1 MSNLTISCRRFY
13 ILSLYI
19 LTFQLSV
26 QMTVFQQRAT
36 TAIVFSA
43 VMLTGLF
50 LNVWSFHILF
60 LIIATGCVWEFLD
73 MTLPNDG
80 NKKLRKIIGTMAGFS
95 LVATQYYQNLVT
107 SSSNSETSNFASQPI
122 ISLVL
127 MLSFLLLIVEL
138 FLKAERPFNNI
149 ALIVFSL
156 FYLSIP
162 FSLLNILTHFP
173 TQNFTPNVVAGMLFL
188 TWANDSF
195 AYIVGSQIG
204 KTPFFLRIS
213 PKKTWEGTI
222 GGAVF
227 CMLTAGIIGQFFT
240 QLSLVDWLV
249 VGAIVAIF
257 GTIGDLVESLL
268 KRSVGVKDSGSF
280 MPGHG
285 GFLDRFDAF
294 IFCIPFVYCYLSV
307 VKHLF

>member
-1 MSNLTISCRRFY
+1 
-13 ILSLYI
+13 
-19 LTFQLSV
+19 
-26 QMTVFQQRAT
+26 
-36 TAIVFSA
+36 
-43 VMLTGLF
+43 MLTGLF

-73 MTLPNDG
+73 MTLPNEA
-80 NKKLRKIIGTMAGFS
+80 NKKLRKIIGASAAFS
-95 LVATQYYQNLVT
+95 LVALKYHHFLQFLPTFAVPKEYHSIYLSNGVETLNLLLVT
-107 SSSNSETSNFASQPI
+107 
-122 ISLVL
+122 
-127 MLSFLLLIVEL
+127 SFLLLIVEL
-138 FLKAERPFNNI
+138 FLKAEKPFNNVAFILLSLIYI
-149 ALIVFSL
+149 ALPFSL
-156 FYLSIP
+156 FSP
-162 FSLLNILTHFP
+162 HF
-173 TQNFTPNVVAGMLFL
+173 TFFYQNMMFTPNIIAGMLFL

-195 AYIVGSQIG
+195 AYIVGSRIG

-227 CMLTAGIIGQFFT
+227 CMITAGIIAQFFT
-240 QLSLVDWLV
+240 QLSLIDWLV
-249 VGAIVAIF
+249 VGAIIAVF

-294 IFCIPFVYCYLSV
+294 IFCIPFVYFYLSV

>member
-1 MSNLTISCRRFY
+1 
-13 ILSLYI
+13 
-19 LTFQLSV
+19 
-26 QMTVFQQRAT
+26 MTVFQQRAT

-73 MTLPNDG
+73 MTLPNDD
-80 NKKLRKIIGTMAGFS
+80 NKKLRKIIGVLAAFTLIIM
-95 LVATQYYQNLVT
+95 QYYALLQMSMSVSDSSIVNYIINLYIF
-107 SSSNSETSNFASQPI
+107 NSEKTINALLFISFSILI
-122 ISLVL
+122 I
-127 MLSFLLLIVEL
+127 EL
-138 FLKAERPFNNI
+138 FLKGELPFNNTAI
-149 ALIVFSL
+149 IIFSL
-156 FYLSIP
+156 IYLVIP
-162 FSLLNILTHFP
+162 FSLLTRFYFFSKD
-173 TQNFTPNVVAGMLFL
+173 TFTPNVVAGMLFL

-195 AYIVGSQIG
+195 AYIVGSRIG

-227 CMLTAGIIGQFFT
+227 CMITAGIIAQFFT
-240 QLSLVDWLV
+240 QLSLIDWLV
-249 VGAIVAIF
+249 VGAIIAVF

-294 IFCIPFVYCYLSV
+294 IFCIPFVYFYLSV

>member
-1 MSNLTISCRRFY
+1 
-13 ILSLYI
+13 
-19 LTFQLSV
+19 
-26 QMTVFQQRAT
+26 MTVFQQRAT

-60 LIIATGCVWEFLD
+60 LIISTGCVWEFLE
-73 MTLPNDG
+73 MTLPNDN
-80 NKKLRKIIGTMAGFS
+80 NKKLRKTIGTTAGFC
-95 LVATQYYQNLVT
+95 LVSTQYYLNLVAFPSHSDT
-107 SSSNSETSNFASQPI
+107 LNVASQQI
-122 ISLVL
+122 IGIVL

-138 FLKAERPFNNI
+138 FLKAEGPFNNV
-149 ALIVFSL
+149 ALIVFGL

-162 FSLLNILTHFP
+162 FSLLNLLTHSS
-173 TQNFTPNVVAGMLFL
+173 TELFTSKAVAGMLFL

-195 AYIVGSQIG
+195 AYIVGSKIG

-222 GGAVF
+222 GGAVC
-227 CMLTAGIIGQFFT
+227 CMLTAGIIAQFFT
-240 QLSLVDWLV
+240 QLSLLDWLI
-249 VGAIVAIF
+249 VGAIIAVF

-294 IFCIPFVYCYLSV
+294 VFCIPFVYFYLSL
-307 VKHLF
+307 K

>member
-1 MSNLTISCRRFY
+1 
-13 ILSLYI
+13 
-19 LTFQLSV
+19 
-26 QMTVFQQRAT
+26 MTVFQQRAT
-36 TAIVFSA
+36 TAIVFAA

-60 LIIATGCVWEFLD
+60 LIISTGCVWEFLD
-73 MTLPNDG
+73 MTLPNDD
-80 NKKLRKIIGTMAGFS
+80 NKTMRKVIGASTGFALVALKYYSYIQFLSAASLEGPYNDSIFIPNDNQTINLLLMISFS
-95 LVATQYYQNLVT
+95 LL
-107 SSSNSETSNFASQPI
+107 I
-122 ISLVL
+122 I
-127 MLSFLLLIVEL
+127 EL
-138 FLKAERPFNNI
+138 FLKSTSPFNNI
-149 ALIVFSL
+149 ALIMLGLIYIALPFSL
-156 FYLSIP
+156 FDYA
-162 FSLLNILTHFP
+162 FMKVYGNTY
-173 TQNFTPNVVAGMLFL
+173 FTPNIIAGILFL
-188 TWANDSF
+188 TWTNDSF
-195 AYIVGSQIG
+195 AYIVGSRIG

-227 CMLTAGIIGQFFT
+227 CMLTAGIIAQFFT
-240 QLSLVDWLV
+240 QLSLIDWV
-249 VGAIVAIF
+249 IIGAIVAVF

-294 IFCIPFVYCYLSV
+294 IFCIPFVYFYLSV

>member
-1 MSNLTISCRRFY
+1 
-13 ILSLYI
+13 
-19 LTFQLSV
+19 
-26 QMTVFQQRAT
+26 MTVFQQRAT

-73 MTLPNDG
+73 MTLPNEA
-80 NKKLRKIIGTMAGFS
+80 NKKLRKIIGASAAFLLISLKYYHFLQFLSTFS
-95 LVATQYYQNLVT
+95 IVREHYNVYL
-107 SSSNSETSNFASQPI
+107 SNDSETINVLLFA
-122 ISLVL
+122 
-127 MLSFLLLIVEL
+127 SFLLLIVEL
-138 FLKAERPFNNI
+138 FLKAEKPFNNV
-149 ALIVFSL
+149 ALILLSLIYCALPFSL
-156 FYLSIP
+156 FSPNFTFFYEKMM
-162 FSLLNILTHFP
+162 
-173 TQNFTPNVVAGMLFL
+173 FTPNIVAGMLFL

-195 AYIVGSQIG
+195 AYIVGSKIG
-204 KTPFFLRIS
+204 KTLFFLRIS

-227 CMLTAGIIGQFFT
+227 CMLTAGIIAQFFT
-240 QLSLVDWLV
+240 QLSLLDWLV
-249 VGAIVAIF
+249 VGAIIAVF

-294 IFCIPFVYCYLSV
+294 IFCIPFVYFYLSS
-307 VKHLF
+307 

>member
-1 MSNLTISCRRFY
+1 
-13 ILSLYI
+13 
-19 LTFQLSV
+19 
-26 QMTVFQQRAT
+26 MTVFQQRAT
-36 TAIVFSA
+36 TAIVFAA

-60 LIIATGCVWEFLD
+60 LIISTGCIWEFLD
-73 MTLPNDG
+73 MTLPNDN
-80 NKKLRKIIGTMAGFS
+80 NKNLRKIVGAIAGFS
-95 LVATQYYQNLVT
+95 LVSTQYYLNLVP
-107 SSSNSETSNFASQPI
+107 SSSNSDTTNLASQQI
-122 ISLVL
+122 ISIGL

-149 ALIVFSL
+149 ALIVFGL

-162 FSLLNILTHFP
+162 FSLLNLLTHFP
-173 TQNFTPNVVAGMLFL
+173 SQNFTPNVVAGMLFL

-195 AYIVGSQIG
+195 AYIVGSRIG

-227 CMLTAGIIGQFFT
+227 CMLTAGIIAQFFT
-240 QLSLVDWLV
+240 QLSLMDWV
-249 VGAIVAIF
+249 IIGAIVAVF

-294 IFCIPFVYCYLSV
+294 IFCIPFVYFYLSV

>member
-1 MSNLTISCRRFY
+1 
-13 ILSLYI
+13 
-19 LTFQLSV
+19 
-26 QMTVFQQRAT
+26 MTVFQQRAT

-50 LNVWSFHILF
+50 WNAWSFHLLF

-73 MTLPNDG
+73 MTLPNDDY
-80 NKKLRKIIGTMAGFS
+80 KKLRKIIGAGAGF
-95 LVATQYYQNLVT
+95 LIVALKYYHFLQFLPT
-107 SSSNSETSNFASQPI
+107 FAVPKEAYSVYLFNGIQT
-122 ISLVL
+122 LNVL
-127 MLSFLLLIVEL
+127 LFTSFLLLIIEL
-138 FLKAERPFNNI
+138 FLKSELPFNNVGLI
-149 ALIVFSL
+149 ALSLIYIAVPFSL
-156 FYLSIP
+156 FSHEFT
-162 FSLLNILTHFP
+162 FS
-173 TQNFTPNVVAGMLFL
+173 FTPNLHFSPNIIAGILFL

-195 AYIVGSQIG
+195 AYIVGSKIG

-227 CMLTAGIIGQFFT
+227 CMITAAIIAQFFK
-240 QLSLVDWLV
+240 QLDLIDWLV
-249 VGAIVAIF
+249 IGAIIAIF

-294 IFCIPFVYCYLSV
+294 IFCIPFVYFYLSV